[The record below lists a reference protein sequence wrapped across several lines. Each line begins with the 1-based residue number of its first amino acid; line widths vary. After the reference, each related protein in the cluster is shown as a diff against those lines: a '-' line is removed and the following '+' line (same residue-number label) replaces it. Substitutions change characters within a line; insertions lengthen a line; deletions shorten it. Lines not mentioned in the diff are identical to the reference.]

1 MLAIPQQL
9 AGLYTNAAPVAAL
22 AATLIPI
29 AGVFQV
35 CDGIQVVSVGILRG
49 VGDTRT
55 PMLVNVLGF
64 WLVGLPVSAG
74 LGFGT
79 AAGAAGL
86 WWGLTVG
93 LTMVA
98 AVLLWRVRKR
108 LSGGLQRIVI
118 DHDPLVS

>member
-1 MLAIPQQL
+1 
-9 AGLYTNAAPVAAL
+9 
-22 AATLIPI
+22 
-29 AGVFQV
+29 
-35 CDGIQVVSVGILRG
+35 
-49 VGDTRT
+49 
-55 PMLVNVLGF
+55 
-64 WLVGLPVSAG
+64 LPVSAG

-108 LSGGLQRIVI
+108 LSSGLQRIVI